1 MASMEFPLFPSLG
14 SLPPSCLAPT
24 RWQLSLSRTARRE
37 RGKKE
42 AVGPIVVVLV
52 FPFWVS
58 SRQQTRKSDT
68 NFDPSTSCTVHHVHV
83 DPDGFPAM
91 GFDIGIFFSCVAVL
105 CMETHTHTHTLPLH
119 LLAYLL
125 TQLNC
130 CGSETYL
137 V

>member
-1 MASMEFPLFPSLG
+1 MASMEFPLFPFLG
-14 SLPPSCLAPT
+14 SLPPLLPWPNAVATVPSPT
-24 RWQLSLSRTARRE
+24 TLSRTARRE
-37 RGKKE
+37 EGKKE

-105 CMETHTHTHTLPLH
+105 CTGTPTHTLPLN
-119 LLAYLL
+119 LLAYLP
-125 TQLNC
+125 
-130 CGSETYL
+130 S
-137 V
+137 